1 MIKEVS
7 ERIERL
13 HRIEKELISLEGE
26 VFRTR
31 DIIFM
36 QADGGQ
42 TFALVAGGKKIELP
56 ENLNFYE
63 EFYRGY
69 FVRTHRFYLVAF
81 ERIEGV
87 FERFPE
93 PEVEFVERRPL
104 RSKDDECD
112 LSLQGTDIRVPVTET
127 YDNALKARLGIE
139 HFTHYSPENEHDR
152 SLRLYGLIDFGWREL
167 AFLDVENKTAVE
179 KFKNKWDIKQFSRDR
194 MLHYFRYFS
203 FNEIDKKRVI
213 KNVLYQ
219 TWRWIKKG
227 IEKPIDGNIRSLWYK
242 IKSVLAYHSDVLES
256 GDVYTFYGALLEM
269 VEDEGL
275 FRYKDFGFMDVN
287 EPYRGLGSE
296 RPEVILASEKVGH
309 FLFIRDLARKAG
321 VSFLCMKGEPSV
333 LSLEYFS
340 DELAEVVK
348 DKDVSVFCI
357 TDVDPAGYSIEG
369 NLVKRLEQNGHKV
382 ERLVKLVDI
391 DIFSSDEIKIL
402 RYPVVSYRK
411 KGGQIKP
418 VKPSSNSQVT
428 KARDWFC
435 EIDDRRLLSE
445 REGENGWKSVTIWG
459 LESDAA
465 DRRKIEERFFGG
477 LQKSLKID

>member
-1 MIKEVS
+1 MIKAIS
-7 ERIERL
+7 ERIDRL
-13 HRIEKELISLEGE
+13 YRLEEELLTCSGE
-26 VFRTR
+26 VFRAR

-36 QADGGQ
+36 QADSGR
-42 TFALVAGGKKIELP
+42 TFALTGSGKKIELP
-56 ENLNFYE
+56 ESLNFYE
-63 EFYRGY
+63 EFYLGY

-93 PEVEFVERRPL
+93 PEVEFVERRVL
-104 RSKDDECD
+104 RGKDDECD
-112 LSLQGTDIRVPVTET
+112 LSLQGTDIRVPVTAT
-127 YDNALKARLGIE
+127 YDDALKARLGIE

-167 AFLDVENKTAVE
+167 AFLDVEDKTAVE
-179 KFKNKWDIKQFSRDR
+179 KFKGKWDIKQFSRDR

-213 KNVLYQ
+213 KNILYQ
-219 TWRWIKKG
+219 TWRWIEKG
-227 IEKPIDGNIRSLWYK
+227 IEEPIDGNIRSLWYK
-242 IKSVLAYHSDVLES
+242 IKSVLAYHSNVLES

-287 EPYRGLGSE
+287 EPYRGLGKE

-340 DELAEVVK
+340 DELAGVTGGK
-348 DKDVSVFCI
+348 DLTVFCI

-369 NLVKRLEQNGHKV
+369 NLVKRLEQNGHRV

-402 RYPVVSYRK
+402 RYPVCSYREK
-411 KGGQIKP
+411 SGQIQP
-418 VKPSSNSQVT
+418 VEPSSSSQVT
-428 KARDWFC
+428 KARDWFS
-435 EIDDRRLLSE
+435 EINDHRLLSE
-445 REGENGWKSVTIWG
+445 RPDENGWKAVTVWG

-465 DRRKIEERFFGG
+465 DRRKIEERFNGG
-477 LQKSLKID
+477 YKK

>member
-333 LSLEYFS
+333 LSMEYFS
-340 DELAEVVK
+340 DELAGVVK
-348 DKDVSVFCI
+348 GKDLSVFCI

-382 ERLVKLVDI
+382 ERLVKLVDM

-428 KARDWFC
+428 KARNWFC

-445 REGENGWKSVTIWG
+445 REVENGWKSVTVWG

-477 LQKSLKID
+477 LQKK

>member
-348 DKDVSVFCI
+348 GKDVSVFCI

-402 RYPVVSYRK
+402 RYPVVSYRE

-445 REGENGWKSVTIWG
+445 REGENGWKSVTVWG

-477 LQKSLKID
+477 LQKK

>member
-7 ERIERL
+7 ERIKRL
-13 HRIEKELISLEGE
+13 HRIEEELISLEGE
-26 VFRTR
+26 VFRAR

-36 QADGGQ
+36 QADGGR

-93 PEVEFVERRPL
+93 PEVEFVERRAI
-104 RSKDDECD
+104 RGKDDECD

-167 AFLDVENKTAVE
+167 ALLDSEDKTAVE

-219 TWRWIKKG
+219 TWRWIEKG

-348 DKDVSVFCI
+348 GKDVSVFCI

-402 RYPVVSYRK
+402 RYPVVSYRE

-445 REGENGWKSVTIWG
+445 REGENGWKSVTVWG

-477 LQKSLKID
+477 LQKK

>member
-7 ERIERL
+7 ERIKRL
-13 HRIEKELISLEGE
+13 HRIEEELISLEGE
-26 VFRTR
+26 VFRAR

-36 QADGGQ
+36 QADGGR

-93 PEVEFVERRPL
+93 PEVEFVERRAI
-104 RSKDDECD
+104 RGKDDECD

-402 RYPVVSYRK
+402 RYPVVSYRE

-445 REGENGWKSVTIWG
+445 REGENGWKSVTVWG

-477 LQKSLKID
+477 LQKK

>member
-402 RYPVVSYRK
+402 RYPVVSYRE

-445 REGENGWKSVTIWG
+445 REGENGWKSVTVWG

-477 LQKSLKID
+477 LQKK

>member
-13 HRIEKELISLEGE
+13 HRIEEELISLEGE
-26 VFRTR
+26 VFRAR

-104 RSKDDECD
+104 RGKDDECD

-127 YDNALKARLGIE
+127 YDNALKAMLGIE

-167 AFLDVENKTAVE
+167 AFLDSEDKTAVE
-179 KFKNKWDIKQFSRDR
+179 KFRNKWDIKQFSRDR
-194 MLHYFRYFS
+194 MLHYFRYYS

-213 KNVLYQ
+213 KNILYQ
-219 TWRWIKKG
+219 TWRWIEKG
-227 IEKPIDGNIRSLWYK
+227 IERPIDGNIRSLWYK

-333 LSLEYFS
+333 LSMEYFS
-340 DELAEVVK
+340 DELAGVVK
-348 DKDVSVFCI
+348 GKDLSVFCI

-382 ERLVKLVDI
+382 ERLVKLVDM

-428 KARDWFC
+428 KARNWFC

-445 REGENGWKSVTIWG
+445 REVENGWKSVTVWG

-477 LQKSLKID
+477 LQKK

>member
-13 HRIEKELISLEGE
+13 HRIEEELISLEGE

-93 PEVEFVERRPL
+93 PEVEFVERRSL

-309 FLFIRDLARKAG
+309 FLFIRDLARKAR

-348 DKDVSVFCI
+348 GKDVSVFCI

-402 RYPVVSYRK
+402 RYPVVSYRE

-477 LQKSLKID
+477 LQKK